1 MVMKRHRVKLWVLL
15 LVLLCFQLPVNGM
28 QGNGLA
34 LISVNNFSGVD
45 SVGSQK
51 IDKLVSDEFSELIK
65 ANGSIQYL
73 GLSKTEEKLKEA
85 GLESYYEAANLCT
98 EQEYTAI
105 AKKLGTD
112 HIGILDIYG
121 YNEVKQEKSKK
132 TYQLLLGLRVIDAA
146 DGSVTNY
153 SGEGFSDKSRDE
165 ALANAVNQLISGYRD
180 QNSGEQSTS
189 VRSYDAPV
197 IGHKASGYYHLTDT
211 HHAPSQA
218 NQISF
223 EKRSEA
229 EANGYKPCPIC
240 FPSYKSFSY
249 SDRDLEEQLG
259 QEGCGSIEYYYRVD
273 HNPALI
279 ERLERVAEPLIQ
291 RSHRKNIDYK
301 FRILDTPEVNAFAA
315 PNGYIYVTKGMFDV
329 VESDDEL
336 AFVIS
341 HELGHLEKKHA
352 VIRYRRAVATA
363 LIASIFIA
371 SASNNNDQG
380 AALMATIMAGI
391 VLRGYSREQEHE
403 ADQVAVAR
411 LKQANL
417 DYQVYHTLMGR
428 FMDMRKNRIYAINK
442 LFATHPTPEARIEKL
457 TNYLKAYETLQTKL
471 AL

>member
-1 MVMKRHRVKLWVLL
+1 MKRLRIKLWFLL

-28 QGNGLA
+28 QENGLA

-51 IDKLVSDEFSELIK
+51 IDNLVSDEFSNLMRKEE
-65 ANGSIQYL
+65 SIQFL

-105 AKKLGTD
+105 AQKLETNR
-112 HIGILDIYG
+112 IGILDIYG

-132 TYQLLLGLRVIDAA
+132 TYQFLLGLRIIDAA
-146 DGSVTNY
+146 DGSETSL

-165 ALANAVNQLISGYRD
+165 ALSNAVKQLISGYQDR
-180 QNSGEQSTS
+180 NSGEQPTS
-189 VRSYDAPV
+189 IRSYDAPV
-197 IGHKASGYYHLTDT
+197 IGHATSRYYHLTDT
-211 HHAPSQA
+211 HHAPNPA
-218 NQISF
+218 NQVNF

-229 EANGYKPCPIC
+229 EADGYMPCPIC

-249 SDRDLEEQLG
+249 SDRQLEEQLG
-259 QEGCGSIEYYYRVD
+259 QEGCGSIEYYYRVEQ
-273 HNPALI
+273 NPALI

-301 FRILDTPEVNAFAA
+301 FRILDTLEVNAFAA
-315 PNGYIYVTKGMFDV
+315 PNGYIYVTKGLFNV

-341 HELGHLEKKHA
+341 HELGHIEKKHA
-352 VIRYRRAVATA
+352 VIRYRRAMATA

-380 AALMATIMAGI
+380 AALMTTIMAGI

-442 LFATHPTPEARIEKL
+442 LFSTHPTPEKRIENL

-471 AL
+471 AF